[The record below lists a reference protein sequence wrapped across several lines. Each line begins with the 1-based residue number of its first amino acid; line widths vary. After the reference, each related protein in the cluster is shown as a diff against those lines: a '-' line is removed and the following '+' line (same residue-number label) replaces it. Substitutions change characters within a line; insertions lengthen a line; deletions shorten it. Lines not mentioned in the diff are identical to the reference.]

1 MILNDILKVLY
12 SPVNAFKQIIQKP
25 DIKGPIII
33 LALVLIATV
42 GRQYAVGSKIFI
54 QTDSQEF
61 VGLLTTDLV
70 ASFIGTSVINSAI
83 DFFLVWILYT
93 GVILVV
99 AVALHEKI
107 GSRRTLFI
115 VLGHTFIVTAVS
127 ILISLVLISTF
138 PAVNFPISS
147 WPPATE
153 AEALIVGNLMEEFW
167 YPTIAF
173 RLVFY
178 ISFIMDFWVAALCA
192 VSIRFLG
199 ELTWRKAIMF
209 AATAYVATFLLRGL
223 LA

>member
-1 MILNDILKVLY
+1 MILNDILKVIY

-33 LALVLIATV
+33 LILVLAATV

-54 QTDSQEF
+54 QTESQEF

-70 ASFIGTSVINSAI
+70 ASFIGGSLINSAI

-99 AVALHEKI
+99 AVAFREKL

-115 VLGHTFIVTAVS
+115 VLGYTFIVTAIS
-127 ILISLVLISTF
+127 ILISILLISTL

-147 WPPATE
+147 WPPATD
-153 AEALIVGNLMEEFW
+153 AEVTIVGGLMEEFW
-167 YPTIAF
+167 YPTLAF
-173 RLVFY
+173 QLVFY
-178 ISFIMDFWVAALCA
+178 ISFLMDLWVAALCA
-192 VSIRFLG
+192 ISMRFLG
-199 ELTWRKAIMF
+199 EFTWRKAMMF
-209 AATAYVATFLLRGL
+209 AVTAYIVTFLLRGL